1 MTQTAEQQKFF
12 DEARMGAVGASECGL
27 IMGAESS
34 YKDITDVYLRLS
46 GIEGLDQTD
55 EESDDINRGRVFEPT
70 AVRVAG
76 EKLGVGYDYTDDK
89 VMAMKDFR
97 RKSPACPYLA
107 ATPDVKFHDSWGGE
121 VKVMRPHKFKDVL
134 ENGIPAMHLWQ
145 MYAQLSAYPEWA
157 GIRYIL
163 LDVISG
169 RVEIIEV
176 PRNAARIAELEA
188 AVDKWWDRFIIG
200 CEVPT
205 PALMACDQPTTLPTK
220 QPDYTSMTGETW
232 VDIAERYVD
241 AKRCVKAAEA
251 DLELAQKDLENGMK
265 ASKLQKARVRGHK
278 FIYAQYAGSSRFNRK
293 LLLAKYPEIDQD
305 EFMEEGA
312 PYWRFNSY
320 LKKEKKGAA
329 K

>member
-12 DEARMGAVGASECGL
+12 DEARMDAVGASECGL

-46 GIEGLDQTD
+46 KIEGLDQTD

-70 AVRVAG
+70 AARVAG
-76 EKLGVGYDYTDDK
+76 LKLGVGYDYTDDK
-89 VMAMKDFR
+89 VVAMKDFR
-97 RKSPACPYLA
+97 RKSPKCPYLA

-121 VKVMRPHKFKDVL
+121 TKVMRPHKFKDVL
-134 ENGIPAMHLWQ
+134 ESGIPAMHLWQ

-188 AVDKWWDRFIIG
+188 AVDKWWNRFIIG
-200 CEVPT
+200 CEIPT
-205 PALMACDQPTTLPTK
+205 PALMATGQPTTIPVK
-220 QPDYTSMTGETW
+220 HAVYTEMTGKTW
-232 VDIAERYVD
+232 VDIASRFAD
-241 AKRCVKAAEA
+241 AKRRVKLAEA
-251 DLELAQKDLENGMK
+251 DLELAQTDMQDGMK
-265 ASKLQKARVRGHK
+265 ASKLQKVRVSGHK
-278 FIYAQYAGSSRFNRK
+278 FIYAQYKGSRRFNRK

-305 EFMEEGA
+305 EFVEEGA
-312 PYWRFNSY
+312 PYWKLSPY
-320 LKKEKKGAA
+320 LAKEKNK
-329 K
+329 